1 MKIKVTTR
9 GNFKKTESLLE
20 KIRNRNP
27 MVVLNK
33 LGQLGVD
40 VLTAATPKDTG
51 LTASSWYYEIKETK
65 KGYDVQWLNSNV
77 VEGFNVALL
86 IQYGHGTG
94 GGGYVAGIDY
104 INPVMD
110 DLFKAA
116 QIDIR
121 KEVLG

>member
-27 MVVLNK
+27 VVVLNK

-51 LTASSWYYEIKETK
+51 LTASSWHYEIQKTK
-65 KGYDVQWLNSNV
+65 KGYDLQWLNSNV
-77 VEGFNVALL
+77 VEGYNVALL

>member
-77 VEGFNVALL
+77 IEGFNVALL

>member
-1 MKIKVTTR
+1 MKIKVTTK

-51 LTASSWYYEIKETK
+51 LTASSWYYEVKETK
-65 KGYDVQWLNSNV
+65 KGYDIQWLNSNV

>member
-51 LTASSWYYEIKETK
+51 LTASSWYYEIQKTK
-65 KGYDVQWLNSNV
+65 KGYDLQWLNSNV
-77 VEGFNVALL
+77 VEGYNVALL

>member
-77 VEGFNVALL
+77 VNGFNVALL